1 MYLMPYIKGMK
12 HLKLSVFLFFVFFL
26 AIGSSH
32 ARQDDRRLPPLFKQ
46 LSAATDLTEAKAIEQ
61 AIWEIW
67 MTSGNDAVDQ
77 LMVQGMENLQY
88 QQFKQA
94 YRIFSIVIEIDP
106 EFAEAWNKRALVRFL
121 VGDLNGSLHDVGR
134 VLELEP
140 RHFGAFAGLGQIY
153 ELKKA
158 PQQALSAFEKAV
170 RLNPHMSAIVQKIE
184 KLRLLIK
191 DQKI

>member
-1 MYLMPYIKGMK
+1 MFLSPYIKGMK
-12 HLKLSVFLFFVFFL
+12 YLKLSVFLFFTFL
-26 AIGSSH
+26 FAAGSAQ

-46 LSAATDLTEAKAIEQ
+46 LSVATDLTEAKAIEQ

-67 MTSGNDAVDQ
+67 MTSGNDAVDR

-88 QQFKQA
+88 HKFQQA
-94 YRIFSIVIEIDP
+94 YHIFSIIIEIDP
-106 EFAEAWNKRALVRFL
+106 GFAEAWNKRALVRFL
-121 VGDLNGSLHDVGR
+121 VGDLNGSLQDVGR

-158 PQQALSAFEKAV
+158 PQRALTAFEKAV
-170 RLNPHMSAIVQKIE
+170 RLNPHMPTIVQKIE